1 MDKLHALN
9 TCLSHDKHKT
19 APGEVL
25 PRVAAVIAYT
35 LECFQRFF
43 LLLPAEMTE
52 QAFFDTYIPQYRD
65 HKDMLRAWTN
75 YHDPS

>member
-1 MDKLHALN
+1 MDKLHA
-9 TCLSHDKHKT
+9 CLSHDA

-25 PRVAAVIAYT
+25 PRVDAVIAYT